1 MGEEAEAPVPPRGRR
16 LTRGVSLVLVLIAF
30 TFYERATILAQLERS
45 ARDVHARLRPAREAT
60 DLIVVRITDA
70 DYETHFERQSPLDV
84 GRLRSLL
91 DAIAGGRPRAIAVDL
106 ATADPRFRSMLDG
119 WEGPPVVWAR
129 EWAPCGMSG
138 PTDPGCP
145 DGRRAAL
152 LDFAGVDQPESRY
165 GLVGMERDPDGVIRQ
180 YRAFRAIG
188 DTLRPDLAT
197 AVMEAQGLPASEAAD
212 RPRFISYAPLPP
224 GAFMN
229 ASSIL
234 EAARIPDFGE
244 VGVLRDRIVLLGGA
258 YREARDEHATPL
270 GFMYG
275 VDVQA
280 QVIQTELEGGGLR
293 PVGLGVIGV
302 LLIVNSLAL
311 MLLFRRF
318 GLRRGF
324 WIAVVAVPLLA
335 TLCSLIFA
343 RTLFALW
350 PYLVP
355 ILVAVLV
362 QQLYAHA
369 LHYRDDLMERF
380 GRRSGAPSGD
390 AGHD

>member
-1 MGEEAEAPVPPRGRR
+1 MDAEAEVPRPPRGRR
-16 LTRGVSLVLVLIAF
+16 LTRGVSMVLVLVAF
-30 TFYERATILAQLERS
+30 TFYERATVLAQLERT
-45 ARDVHARLRPAREAT
+45 ARDVHARLRPPREAT
-60 DLIVVRITDA
+60 DLIVVHITDA
-70 DYETHFERQSPLDV
+70 DYEQSFERTSPLDV
-84 GRLRSLL
+84 ERLRSLL
-91 DAIAGGRPRAIAVDL
+91 EAIAAGRPKAIVVDL
-106 ATADPRFRSMLDG
+106 ATAESDFRSMLDG
-119 WEGPPVVWAR
+119 WEGPPLVWAR
-129 EWAPCGMSG
+129 EWAPCGISG

-180 YRAFRAIG
+180 YRAYREIG
-188 DTLRPDLAT
+188 DVFRPGLAA
-197 AVMEAQGLPASEAAD
+197 AVMEAQGLPASEPAG

-224 GAFMN
+224 GTFMN

-234 EAARIPDFGE
+234 EAAGISDFGE
-244 VGVLRDRIVLLGGA
+244 VGVLRDRIVLVGGA

-270 GFMYG
+270 GPMYG

-293 PVGLGVIGV
+293 PVGFGVVGV

-318 GLRRGF
+318 GLRRAF

-343 RTLFALW
+343 RSLFALW
-350 PYLVP
+350 PYLIP

-369 LHYRDDLMERF
+369 VHYRDDLMERM
-380 GRRSGAPSGD
+380 GGRSGSASGSV
-390 AGHD
+390 GHE